1 MLSEFD
7 PTEKMEQVLWRHG
20 RLKCKYKKEMG
31 KIITRIKS
39 GAWTYEQN
47 NMYYVP
53 KQYQKLED
61 ISDFTGNFL
70 YLCQRFWS
78 HILQL
83 VFTQLNMNLN
93 SQKNLTLL
101 KEFNCSKQIN
111 FNDKKW

>member
-39 GAWTYEQN
+39 GAWTYKQN

-53 KQYQKLED
+53 KQYENLAE
-61 ISDFTGNFL
+61 ISDFTGNVL

-78 HILQL
+78 DILQL